1 MCGINAILSSKT
13 ECIKSVNDEIDFL
26 LRRGPDVYNSLSVAF
41 SPDIKIV
48 FSSFVLHMRG
58 KEIIS
63 QPIRDENKNILLWN
77 GEIFNN
83 LEIPPDDSDT
93 VFILKKLSCAKTKT
107 EFIDTFG
114 KLHGPW
120 AFIYWQENEK
130 TLWFGRD
137 IFGRR
142 SLLWG
147 WKNEMKLPFSISSV
161 AVLNNGI
168 NCWEEIPATGI
179 YSINFM
185 ENEFK
190 ISLHLWNKMPSGLI
204 KSVGRNQL
212 ESILNLSVES
222 ESIHSPINEIL
233 NKIPPSE
240 ENLKCFSE
248 IHNDDRKRRDLINE
262 KNNTK
267 DILYVLCNNP
277 LWRNIIKD
285 FLEVLSKA
293 VEQRVKNHPFVCG
306 DCLKNSTGNQNC
318 EHASVAVLF
327 SGGLDSTVLAVIAN
341 RYIPENVPID
351 LVNVAFEH
359 ERKANNRSKK
369 NHKNDHQS
377 SVNTNLYSF
386 NTPDRISGITAWNE
400 LKVLYPQRKWN
411 FVEINVT
418 KDELK
423 NERERYIRHLIYP
436 LSTVIDDS
444 IGCAC
449 WFAARGRGLLKLS
462 ETSSIFYTSP
472 ARIILVG
479 MGADEQLAGYSRH
492 RNKFNLLNW
501 NGLIEEIEME
511 INRISSRNLGRDDR
525 VIADHGKESRIP
537 FLDENVVS
545 FLNNLPIWFK
555 ANLLLPRGIGEKL
568 LLRLLA
574 EYLGLNSVK
583 HLPKRAIQFGSRI
596 AHSEDNKEKGSDIC
610 RRIK

>member
-1 MCGINAILSSKT
+1 
-13 ECIKSVNDEIDFL
+13 FQ
-26 LRRGPDVYNSLSVAF
+26 
-41 SPDIKIV
+41 
-48 FSSFVLHMRG
+48 
-58 KEIIS
+58 IS
-63 QPIRDENKNILLWN
+63 
-77 GEIFNN
+77 
-83 LEIPPDDSDT
+83 PDDSDT
-93 VFILKKLSCAKTKT
+93 VFMLKKLSRAKTKT

-147 WKNEMKLPFSISSV
+147 WKTEMKLPFSISSV
-161 AVLNNGI
+161 AVLNNCI
-168 NCWEEIPATGI
+168 NHWEEIPATGI

-204 KSVGRNQL
+204 KSVSSNQL
-212 ESILNLSVES
+212 ESILNISVES
-222 ESIHSPINEIL
+222 ESIQSPINEIL
-233 NKIPPSE
+233 NKTSPSE

-248 IHNDDRKRRDLINE
+248 IHNDDNKRRDLINE

-267 DILYVLCNNP
+267 DILCVLCNN
-277 LWRNIIKD
+277 LHWKNIIND

-293 VEQRVKNHPFVCG
+293 VEQRVKNHPFICS
-306 DCLKNSTGNQNC
+306 DCLKNSTRNQNC

-369 NHKNDHQS
+369 NHKNDSQR

-449 WFAARGRGLLKLS
+449 WFAARGRGFLKLS
-462 ETSSIFYTSP
+462 ETSSIVYTSP

-492 RNKFNLLNW
+492 RNKFKLNLCIDFHYNLKKSELESFILKKSNLFLN
-501 NGLIEEIEME
+501 
-511 INRISSRNLGRDDR
+511 R

-610 RRIK
+610 HRIK